1 MKKYL
6 SLILALCLPALL
18 GGCGAVPLPMPESP
32 TPPPAADTEKITY
45 EVSTDPYEQT
55 VTAEDGTTLMVIDFQ
70 IPHLQAYANGTLIE
84 DPSTPAQEQAMDRV
98 HTFNENFDQWR
109 ESNSSEENV
118 SFVKDLYRDMPE
130 MFSEDHMAPLSE
142 ELTYTCYRTGTLIS
156 IAADYYSYLGG
167 AHPNTVYFA
176 WNYDLDSGM
185 FLTISELAADPQTFT
200 LAVADMLTVV
210 TPGLPCAPV
219 VRPVFTVGHKTRST
233 YRNFRASGFVL
244 GCIYAPMIL
253 CKLIIA
259 AVTVQRMV
267 IFFSFAYFKGIPFA
281 IVAVQPDMRSHRR
294 GCYKE
299 QRNRQETCN
308 QPFFHVFLLLK
319 FLKTL

>member
-6 SLILALCLPALL
+6 SLALCLPALL

-32 TPPPAADTEKITY
+32 TPPPAADTEEITY

-70 IPHLQAYANGTLIE
+70 IPHLQAYANGALIE

-109 ESNSSEENV
+109 ESNSSEENI

-219 VRPVFTVGHKTRST
+219 VTEFAVLSAAPG
-233 YRNFRASGFVL
+233 AGFAR
-244 GCIYAPMIL
+244 GAGRRFG
-253 CKLIIA
+253 A
-259 AVTVQRMV
+259 ARVK
-267 IFFSFAYFKGIPFA
+267 ADWNK
-281 IVAVQPDMRSHRR
+281 
-294 GCYKE
+294 
-299 QRNRQETCN
+299 
-308 QPFFHVFLLLK
+308 
-319 FLKTL
+319 

>member
-32 TPPPAADTEKITY
+32 TPPPAADTEEITY

-109 ESNSSEENV
+109 ESNSSEENI

>member
-32 TPPPAADTEKITY
+32 TPPPAADTEEITY

-70 IPHLQAYANGTLIE
+70 IPHLQAYANGALIE

-109 ESNSSEENV
+109 ESNSSEENI

-233 YRNFRASGFVL
+233 YRNFRASGFVP

-259 AVTVQRMV
+259 AATVQRMV

-299 QRNRQETCN
+299 QRNRQETCS
-308 QPFFHVFLLLK
+308 QPFFHVFLLL
-319 FLKTL
+319 

>member
-32 TPPPAADTEKITY
+32 TPPPAADTEEITY

-70 IPHLQAYANGTLIE
+70 IPHLQAYANGALIE

-109 ESNSSEENV
+109 ESNSSEENI

-200 LAVADMLTVV
+200 LAVADI
-210 TPGLPCAPV
+210 
-219 VRPVFTVGHKTRST
+219 RKRRKRST
-233 YRNFRASGFVL
+233 
-244 GCIYAPMIL
+244 
-253 CKLIIA
+253 
-259 AVTVQRMV
+259 
-267 IFFSFAYFKGIPFA
+267 
-281 IVAVQPDMRSHRR
+281 MRSRCR
-294 GCYKE
+294 
-299 QRNRQETCN
+299 QRNRLHRHRSWRGGPSPMSIGIITGRLWRN
-308 QPFFHVFLLLK
+308 GAVTTPPPLMRTV
-319 FLKTL
+319 

>member
-32 TPPPAADTEKITY
+32 TPPPAADTEEITY

-70 IPHLQAYANGTLIE
+70 IPHLQAYANGALIE

-109 ESNSSEENV
+109 ESNSSEENI

-142 ELTYTCYRTGTLIS
+142 ELTYTCYRTGTSALPPIITAIWAVRTPTPCIS
-156 IAADYYSYLGG
+156 HGTMIWTAACSS
-167 AHPNTVYFA
+167 PSRS
-176 WNYDLDSGM
+176 W
-185 FLTISELAADPQTFT
+185 
-200 LAVADMLTVV
+200 
-210 TPGLPCAPV
+210 LPIP
-219 VRPVFTVGHKTRST
+219 RPSRWQW
-233 YRNFRASGFVL
+233 R
-244 GCIYAPMIL
+244 I
-253 CKLIIA
+253 
-259 AVTVQRMV
+259 
-267 IFFSFAYFKGIPFA
+267 
-281 IVAVQPDMRSHRR
+281 
-294 GCYKE
+294 
-299 QRNRQETCN
+299 
-308 QPFFHVFLLLK
+308 
-319 FLKTL
+319 

>member
-32 TPPPAADTEKITY
+32 TPPPAADTEEITY

-70 IPHLQAYANGTLIE
+70 IPHLQAYANGALIE

-109 ESNSSEENV
+109 ESNSSEENI

-142 ELTYTCYRTGTLIS
+142 ELTYTATAPAPSSALPPIITAIWAVRTPTPCISHGTMIWT
-156 IAADYYSYLGG
+156 AACSS
-167 AHPNTVYFA
+167 PSRS
-176 WNYDLDSGM
+176 W
-185 FLTISELAADPQTFT
+185 
-200 LAVADMLTVV
+200 
-210 TPGLPCAPV
+210 LPIP
-219 VRPVFTVGHKTRST
+219 RPSRW
-233 YRNFRASGFVL
+233 
-244 GCIYAPMIL
+244 
-253 CKLIIA
+253 
-259 AVTVQRMV
+259 Q
-267 IFFSFAYFKGIPFA
+267 
-281 IVAVQPDMRSHRR
+281 
-294 GCYKE
+294 
-299 QRNRQETCN
+299 
-308 QPFFHVFLLLK
+308 
-319 FLKTL
+319 

>member
-32 TPPPAADTEKITY
+32 TPPPAADTEEITY
-45 EVSTDPYEQT
+45 EVSTAPYEQT

-70 IPHLQAYANGTLIE
+70 IPHLQAYANGALIE
-84 DPSTPAQEQAMDRV
+84 DPSSPAQEQAMDRV
-98 HTFNENFDQWR
+98 HTFNENFDQGR
-109 ESNSSEENV
+109 ESNSSEENI

-200 LAVADMLTVV
+200 LAVADMIEVQAEEQIASTPELEGRSLSDVYWDNYRETMEKWSSDYAASFDADGLTVIFSAYELASYANG
-210 TPGLPCAPV
+210 PQEFHFPYAALDSYWSDSG
-219 VRPVFTVGHKTRST
+219 
-233 YRNFRASGFVL
+233 RAVL
-244 GCIYAPMIL
+244 GL
-253 CKLIIA
+253 
-259 AVTVQRMV
+259 
-267 IFFSFAYFKGIPFA
+267 
-281 IVAVQPDMRSHRR
+281 D
-294 GCYKE
+294 
-299 QRNRQETCN
+299 
-308 QPFFHVFLLLK
+308 
-319 FLKTL
+319 

>member
-32 TPPPAADTEKITY
+32 TPPPAADTEEITY

-109 ESNSSEENV
+109 ESNSSEENI

-167 AHPNTVYFA
+167 AHPNTV
-176 WNYDLDSGM
+176 
-185 FLTISELAADPQTFT
+185 
-200 LAVADMLTVV
+200 
-210 TPGLPCAPV
+210 
-219 VRPVFTVGHKTRST
+219 
-233 YRNFRASGFVL
+233 
-244 GCIYAPMIL
+244 
-253 CKLIIA
+253 
-259 AVTVQRMV
+259 
-267 IFFSFAYFKGIPFA
+267 
-281 IVAVQPDMRSHRR
+281 
-294 GCYKE
+294 
-299 QRNRQETCN
+299 
-308 QPFFHVFLLLK
+308 
-319 FLKTL
+319 

>member
-32 TPPPAADTEKITY
+32 TPPPAADTEEITY

-70 IPHLQAYANGTLIE
+70 IPHLQAYANGALIE
-84 DPSTPAQEQAMDRV
+84 
-98 HTFNENFDQWR
+98 
-109 ESNSSEENV
+109 
-118 SFVKDLYRDMPE
+118 DLYRDTPE

-200 LAVADMLTVV
+200 LAVTDMIEVQAEEQIASTPELEGQSLSDVYWDNYRETLEKWSSDYAASFDADGLTVIFSAYELASYANG
-210 TPGLPCAPV
+210 PQEFHFPYAALDSYWSDSG
-219 VRPVFTVGHKTRST
+219 
-233 YRNFRASGFVL
+233 RAVL
-244 GCIYAPMIL
+244 GL
-253 CKLIIA
+253 
-259 AVTVQRMV
+259 
-267 IFFSFAYFKGIPFA
+267 
-281 IVAVQPDMRSHRR
+281 D
-294 GCYKE
+294 
-299 QRNRQETCN
+299 
-308 QPFFHVFLLLK
+308 
-319 FLKTL
+319 

>member
-32 TPPPAADTEKITY
+32 TPPPAADTEEITY

-109 ESNSSEENV
+109 ESNSSEENI

-142 ELTYTCYRTGTLIS
+142 ELTYTCYRTHHQSGEVYYWIL
-156 IAADYYSYLGG
+156 YYS
-167 AHPNTVYFA
+167 
-176 WNYDLDSGM
+176 
-185 FLTISELAADPQTFT
+185 FLSPQKLKNVEEIIEALRPHIRDISF
-200 LAVADMLTVV
+200 
-210 TPGLPCAPV
+210 
-219 VRPVFTVGHKTRST
+219 ST
-233 YRNFRASGFVL
+233 YYRLR
-244 GCIYAPMIL
+244 
-253 CKLIIA
+253 KA
-259 AVTVQRMV
+259 AVEALSSVLWG
-267 IFFSFAYFKGIPFA
+267 FSA
-281 IVAVQPDMRSHRR
+281 QD
-294 GCYKE
+294 
-299 QRNRQETCN
+299 T
-308 QPFFHVFLLLK
+308 
-319 FLKTL
+319 LKTLDCFFPPDV

>member
-32 TPPPAADTEKITY
+32 TPPPAADTEEITY

-70 IPHLQAYANGTLIE
+70 IPHLQAYADGTLIE
-84 DPSTPAQEQAMDRV
+84 EPETPEQKQAMDRV

-109 ESNSSEENV
+109 ESNSSEENI

-142 ELTYTCYRTGTLIS
+142 ELTYTCYRTGSLIS

-167 AHPNTVYFA
+167 AHPNTVYFS
-176 WNYDLDSGM
+176 WNFDLDSGI
-185 FLTISELAADPQTFT
+185 FLAIPELAEDPQAFT
-200 LAVADMLTVV
+200 LAVADMIEVQAVERFQSDPNYADLS
-210 TPGLPCAPV
+210 L
-219 VRPVFTVGHKTRST
+219 SDIYWEN
-233 YRNFRASGFVL
+233 YREVMEKWASDYAVSFDAEGMTIIFSAYELASYAAGPQEFHFSYEQLASYWSESGRAVL
-244 GCIYAPMIL
+244 GL
-253 CKLIIA
+253 
-259 AVTVQRMV
+259 
-267 IFFSFAYFKGIPFA
+267 
-281 IVAVQPDMRSHRR
+281 
-294 GCYKE
+294 
-299 QRNRQETCN
+299 N
-308 QPFFHVFLLLK
+308 
-319 FLKTL
+319 